1 MNLIKLVILA
11 GVLFAGKLAACEN
24 LNVKKELQRFTS
36 SDSVGLSALVAKQ
49 GKVLCAEALGMANLE
64 LSVPLKS
71 NDIFEIGSLTKQ
83 FTAVAILLLAQD
95 NKLALND
102 SISQYIAG
110 IKTTQGT
117 VTLQHLLAH
126 TSGLVDPINE
136 PTFLATRVQE
146 AISLSELVDTF
157 KNDHWIY
164 PPGERG
170 VYSNVG
176 YSMLAYVIEQVTHS
190 TYQDFL
196 AKRIFKPLGLLSTSQ
211 ASFAVTKQKVT
222 GYTFNQNTPR
232 QHDLLNLN
240 WAYGAA
246 DLLSNT
252 QDLSRFTHALMQG
265 DILTKKYTD
274 ILFSP
279 ITLNDG
285 TETNGSFNY
294 SLSTIGQS
302 RVIRSSGST
311 LGYSSHS
318 IYLPMEQM
326 YFVVLNNSDGVNGGA
341 WIPPETVANKLAA
354 NYLSI
359 PLPDYLEVELDAS
372 LAEKYTGNYQL
383 DTQTQRTL
391 TYQNGQFYY
400 QRNDD
405 PLYRVIPMGNDQFYF
420 PTTLNYFQI
429 SNLGA
434 AKQSMDFYYFLSDQP
449 EVALLK

>member
-36 SDSVGLSALVAKQ
+36 SDSVGLSVLIAKK
-49 GKVLCAEALGMANLE
+49 GKVLCSEALGMANLE
-64 LSVPLKS
+64 MSVPRKP

-83 FTAVAILLLAQD
+83 FTAAAILLLAQD
-95 NKLALND
+95 NKLALSD

-110 IKTTQGT
+110 INTTQVT
-117 VTLQHLLAH
+117 VTLQHLLSH

-136 PTFLATRVQE
+136 PNFLATRVQE
-146 AISLSELVDTF
+146 SISLVELVDTF
-157 KNDHWIY
+157 KNDHWVY
-164 PPGERG
+164 LPGERG

-176 YSMLAYVIEQVTHS
+176 YSMLAYVIEQVTQS

-196 AKRIFKPLGLLSTSQ
+196 AKRIFEPLGLLSTSQ
-211 ASFAVTKQKVT
+211 ASFAVTKRKVT
-222 GYTFNQNTPR
+222 GYTYNQNTPR

-274 ILFSP
+274 ILLSP
-279 ITLNDG
+279 ITFNDG
-285 TETNGSFNY
+285 TESNGSFNY
-294 SLSTIGQS
+294 SLATIGQS
-302 RVIRSSGST
+302 KALRMSGST

-318 IYLPMEQM
+318 IYLPAEQM
-326 YFVVLNNSDGVNGGA
+326 YFVVSNNSDGVNGGA
-341 WIPPETVANKLAA
+341 WIPPATVASKLAA

-359 PLPDYLEVELDAS
+359 PLPDYLELELDAS
-372 LAEKYTGNYQL
+372 VAEKYIGNYRL
-383 DTQTQRTL
+383 DTETQITL
-391 TYQNGQFYY
+391 TYQNSQFYY
-400 QRNDD
+400 QRNDG
-405 PLYRVIPMGNDQFYF
+405 PLARVIPMGNDQFYF
-420 PTTLNYFQI
+420 PDTLNYFQI
-429 SNLGA
+429 SNTGA
-434 AKQSMDFYYFLSDQP
+434 AKQSMDFYDFLSDQP
-449 EVALLK
+449 EIAFLK

>member
-1 MNLIKLVILA
+1 MNLIKLLLVA

-36 SDSVGLSALVAKQ
+36 SDSVGLSVLVAKQ
-49 GKVLCAEALGMANLE
+49 GKVLCTEALGMANLE
-64 LSVPLKS
+64 LSVARKP

-110 IKTTQGT
+110 INTSQGT
-117 VTLQHLLAH
+117 VTLQHLLSH

-136 PTFLATRVQE
+136 PNFLATRVQE
-146 AISLSELVDTF
+146 SISLAELVDTF
-157 KNDHWIY
+157 KNDHWNY

-176 YSMLAYVIEQVTHS
+176 YSMLANVIEQVTQS

-196 AKRIFKPLGLLSTSQ
+196 AKRLFEPLGLSSTSQ
-211 ASFAVTKQKVT
+211 ASFAVTKRKVT

-265 DILTKKYTD
+265 DILTKKYAG
-274 ILFSP
+274 ILLSP
-279 ITLNDG
+279 ITFNDG

-294 SLSTIGQS
+294 SLTTIGQS
-302 RVIRSSGST
+302 RAFRMSGST
-311 LGYSSHS
+311 LGYSTHS
-318 IYLPMEQM
+318 IYLPEEQM
-326 YFVVLNNSDGVNGGA
+326 YFVVSNNSDGVNGGA
-341 WIPPETVANKLAA
+341 WIPPETVAGKLAA

-359 PLPDYLEVELDAS
+359 PLPDYQEVELNAS
-372 LAEKYTGNYQL
+372 VAARYTGSYQL
-383 DTQTQRTL
+383 DTETQRTL

-400 QRNDD
+400 QRNDE
-405 PLYRVIPMGNDQFYF
+405 PFAHVIPMGNDQFYF
-420 PTTLNYFQI
+420 PATLNYFQI
-429 SNLGA
+429 SNVGT
-434 AKQSMDFYYFLSDQP
+434 AKQSMDFYDFLSDQP
-449 EVALLK
+449 EIALLK